1 MAIDNL
7 FAIEPEIVTRL
18 KSALSDLPEVHVFS
32 AIDLAAVTEEKQLV
46 PAVHVLHRGF
56 GVSTVAG
63 ASRSDGRAQVLDQEW
78 VVVVSTSA
86 KRDLKRGTDGR
97 MQAGQLAV
105 RVLLALMGY
114 RCPSAAAPLRLVPGP
129 GGSIE
134 KGFQY
139 LPLSFQTMV
148 AVTAPAN

>member
-7 FAIEPEIVTRL
+7 FALEPEIVARL
-18 KSALSDLPEVHVFS
+18 KAALADRPDVHVLS
-32 AIDLAAVTEEKQLV
+32 AIDLAAVTEEKQLL

-56 GVSTVAG
+56 AVSTVAG
-63 ASRSDGRAQVLDQEW
+63 ASRADGRAQVLDQEW
-78 VVVVSTSA
+78 VVVVATSA

-97 MQAGQLAV
+97 VQAGQLAV
-105 RVLLALMGY
+105 RALMALMGY
-114 RCPSAAAPLRLVPGP
+114 RCPSAAGPLRLVPGP

-134 KGFQY
+134 NGFQY